1 MEKKSD
7 CCDYDEEDQIM
18 FQSDKNWDFGKENL
32 MSFTIAATDATPE
45 ISIIV
50 SSSTEKF
57 QEYLSDIDVEQLL
70 IDSNHDLYNLQ

>member
-1 MEKKSD
+1 MENKSD
-7 CCDYDEEDQIM
+7 CWDYEEDQIM
-18 FQSDKNWDFGKENL
+18 FFREQNWDFSNENL
-32 MSFTIAATDATPE
+32 MSFTILASDTTPE

-50 SSSTEKF
+50 PSSTEMF